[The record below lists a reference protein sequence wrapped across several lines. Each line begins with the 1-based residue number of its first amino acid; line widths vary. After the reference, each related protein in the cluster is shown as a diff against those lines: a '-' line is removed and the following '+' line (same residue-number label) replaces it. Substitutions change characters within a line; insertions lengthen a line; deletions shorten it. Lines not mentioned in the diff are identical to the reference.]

1 MKKFMMMVA
10 VATALFSCGQKQTDS
25 AKESDTSTD
34 SLGGTFTGLDEK
46 SDVIRRQ
53 IDAYNAQ
60 DTTYAG
66 EGYADNVKIYYPSDT
81 AVDLSDKKSF
91 VADFKAQ
98 YNYWKSP
105 RFDRARVI
113 TLKLNNGE
121 TWTNVW
127 GVMIAKGS
135 YTGHDILVPLHRAI
149 QWEGDKVVRDIHLY
163 DTKQILEEI
172 AAKAAAEKK

>member
-1 MKKFMMMVA
+1 
-10 VATALFSCGQKQTDS
+10 
-25 AKESDTSTD
+25 
-34 SLGGTFTGLDEK
+34 
-46 SDVIRRQ
+46 
-53 IDAYNAQ
+53 
-60 DTTYAG
+60 
-66 EGYADNVKIYYPSDT
+66 VKIYYPSDT
-81 AVDLSDKKSF
+81 TVDLSDKKSF
-91 VADFKAQ
+91 VADFKSQ

-127 GVMIAKGS
+127 GVMMAKGN
-135 YTGHDILVPLHRAI
+135 YTGKDILVPLHRAI